1 MNVLSSVSIISSW
14 FGWFL
19 LGLNYFW
26 SALDDFYLAWIIS
39 NRLWMISYLLFAT
52 ARRRRACGCC
62 WSGGDMVSRKRLRN
76 RLKCWRS
83 HVVWMNCRHSSMSL
97 IKISL
102 HCCLETNNL
111 YTFTVD
117 YEMKFVFNFLNCLF
131 SIYWKFFL
139 FRFGRFTCK
148 ADLSQTTS
156 RRRSLSSSSHF
167 FKRNPTEN

>member
-1 MNVLSSVSIISSW
+1 
-14 FGWFL
+14 
-19 LGLNYFW
+19 
-26 SALDDFYLAWIIS
+26 
-39 NRLWMISYLLFAT
+39 
-52 ARRRRACGCC
+52 
-62 WSGGDMVSRKRLRN
+62 MVSRKRLRN

>member
-52 ARRRRACGCC
+52 ARRRSACGCC

-117 YEMKFVFNFLNCLF
+117 YEMKFVFNFWNCLF
-131 SIYWKFFL
+131 IESFSCL
-139 FRFGRFTCK
+139 
-148 ADLSQTTS
+148 DLAALLA
-156 RRRSLSSSSHF
+156 R
-167 FKRNPTEN
+167 PT

>member
-1 MNVLSSVSIISSW
+1 MISIWLESFLRGYGWFLLDMNVLSSVSIMII
-14 FGWFL
+14 L
-19 LGLNYFW
+19 LSLVG
-26 SALDDFYLAWIIS
+26 LDDFYWAWIIS

-111 YTFTVD
+111 NTFTVD
-117 YEMKFVFNFLNCLF
+117 YEMKFVFNFWNCLF
-131 SIYWKFFL
+131 IESFSCL
-139 FRFGRFTCK
+139 
-148 ADLSQTTS
+148 DLAALLA
-156 RRRSLSSSSHF
+156 R
-167 FKRNPTEN
+167 PT